1 MRAVKEPTVKLIIQ
15 IPCFNEEKT
24 LPLVFE
30 GMPRHIPGID
40 VIEYQIIDDG
50 STDNTVEVARSLGV
64 HHIVSAGRINRR
76 WLGRAFRAGVDHA
89 LKHGADI
96 VVNTDGDNQYP
107 SRYIADLVRPIVDG
121 RADIAIGDRAPGK
134 VEEFSWIKQR
144 LQVLGSGVIQSLTG
158 VPVRDAVSGFRAYSR
173 ESLLKIQVLTNY
185 TYTVDTLIQ
194 AHQKGLDIEWVPIS
208 VNPKTRE
215 SRLIT
220 SLSAKV
226 RKSGGTILRMVTLY
240 RPFRTFMLFA
250 GIFLVPGLF
259 LLARFLYYYIIRGG
273 QGGPSLI
280 QSVVIGGVCVMVA
293 VQMFVLGILADLMAA
308 NRTLLEDLLVRMR
321 KLEIPE
327 SDSRP
332 EEVIRDKDRHVG

>member
-1 MRAVKEPTVKLIIQ
+1 VKLIIQ

-50 STDNTVEVARSLGV
+50 STDDTVKVARALGV
-64 HHIVSAGRINRR
+64 HHIVSAGRLNRR
-76 WLGRAFRAGVDHA
+76 WLGRAFRAGIDHA
-89 LKHGADI
+89 LKQGADI

-107 SRYIADLVRPIVDG
+107 SRYIADLVRPIVEG

-134 VEEFSWIKQR
+134 VKEFSWIKQR

-158 VPVRDAVSGFRAYSR
+158 LPVKDAVSGFRAYSR
-173 ESLLKIQVLTNY
+173 DALLKIHVLTNY

-208 VNPKTRE
+208 VNAKTRE

-220 SLSAKV
+220 SISAKV

-250 GIFLVPGLF
+250 GLFFVPGAF
-259 LLARFLYYYIIRGG
+259 LLARFFYYYIVRGG
-273 QGGPSLI
+273 QGGTGLV

-293 VQMFVLGILADLMAA
+293 VQMFVLGILADLLSA
-308 NRTLLEDLLVRMR
+308 NRTLIEDLLVRMR
-321 KLEIPE
+321 KLELPKNAPQQE
-327 SDSRP
+327 D
-332 EEVIRDKDRHVG
+332 VVQDQKRHVG

>member
-1 MRAVKEPTVKLIIQ
+1 MKLIIQ

-50 STDNTVEVARSLGV
+50 STDDTVKVARALGV
-64 HHIVSAGRINRR
+64 HHIVSAGRMNRR
-76 WLGRAFRAGVDHA
+76 WLGRAFRAGIDHA
-89 LKHGADI
+89 LKQGADI

-107 SRYIADLVRPIVDG
+107 SRYIADLVRPIVEG

-134 VEEFSWIKQR
+134 VKEFSWIKQR

-158 VPVRDAVSGFRAYSR
+158 LPVKDAVSGFRAYSR
-173 ESLLKIQVLTNY
+173 DALLKIHVLTNY

-208 VNPKTRE
+208 VNAKTRE

-220 SLSAKV
+220 SISAKV

-250 GIFLVPGLF
+250 GLFFVPGAF
-259 LLARFLYYYIIRGG
+259 LLARFFYYYIVRGG
-273 QGGPSLI
+273 QGGTGLV

-293 VQMFVLGILADLMAA
+293 VQMFVLGILADLLSA
-308 NRTLLEDLLVRMR
+308 NRTLIEDLLVRMR
-321 KLEIPE
+321 KLELPKNAPQQE
-327 SDSRP
+327 DVVQ
-332 EEVIRDKDRHVG
+332 EQKRHVG

>member
-1 MRAVKEPTVKLIIQ
+1 MKLIIQ

-50 STDNTVEVARSLGV
+50 STDNTVKVARSLGV

-76 WLGRAFRAGVDHA
+76 WLGRAFRAGIDHA
-89 LKHGADI
+89 LKQGADI

-107 SRYIADLVRPIVDG
+107 SRYIAELVRPIVEG

-134 VEEFSWIKQR
+134 VKEFSWIKQR

-158 VPVRDAVSGFRAYSR
+158 LPVKDAVSGFRAYSR
-173 ESLLKIQVLTNY
+173 DALLKIHVLTNY

-194 AHQKGLDIEWVPIS
+194 SHQKGLDIEWVPIT
-208 VNPKTRE
+208 VNAKTRE

-220 SLSAKV
+220 SISAKV

-240 RPFRTFMLFA
+240 RPFRTFMLFSA
-250 GIFLVPGLF
+250 MFLVPGVF
-259 LLARFLYYYIIRGG
+259 LLARFFYYYIVRGG
-273 QGGPSLI
+273 QGGTGLI

-293 VQMFVLGILADLMAA
+293 VQMFVLGILADLLAA
-308 NRTLLEDLLVRMR
+308 NRTLIEDLLVRMR
-321 KLEIPE
+321 KLELPKSAPLQE
-327 SDSRP
+327 DVVR
-332 EEVIRDKDRHVG
+332 EQKRHVG

>member
-1 MRAVKEPTVKLIIQ
+1 MKLIIQ

-50 STDNTVEVARSLGV
+50 STDNTVKVARSLGV

-76 WLGRAFRAGVDHA
+76 WLGRAFRAGIDHA
-89 LKHGADI
+89 LKQGADI

-107 SRYIADLVRPIVDG
+107 SRYIADLVRPIVEG

-134 VEEFSWIKQR
+134 VKEFSWIKQR

-158 VPVRDAVSGFRAYSR
+158 LPVKDAVSGFRAYSR
-173 ESLLKIQVLTNY
+173 DALLKIHVLTNY

-194 AHQKGLDIEWVPIS
+194 SHQKGLDIEWVPIT
-208 VNPKTRE
+208 VNAKTRE

-220 SLSAKV
+220 SISAKV

-240 RPFRTFMLFA
+240 RPFRTFMLFSA
-250 GIFLVPGLF
+250 MFLVPGVF
-259 LLARFLYYYIIRGG
+259 LLARFFYYYIVRGG
-273 QGGPSLI
+273 QGGTGLI

-293 VQMFVLGILADLMAA
+293 VQMFVLGILADLLAA
-308 NRTLLEDLLVRMR
+308 NRTLIEDLLVRMR
-321 KLEIPE
+321 KLELPKSAPLQE
-327 SDSRP
+327 D
-332 EEVIRDKDRHVG
+332 VVQDQKRHVG

>member
-1 MRAVKEPTVKLIIQ
+1 VKLIIQ

-50 STDNTVEVARSLGV
+50 STDNTVKVARSLGV

-76 WLGRAFRAGVDHA
+76 WLGRAFRAGIDHA
-89 LKHGADI
+89 LKQGADI

-107 SRYIADLVRPIVDG
+107 SRYIAELVRPIVEG

-134 VEEFSWIKQR
+134 VKEFSWIKQR

-158 VPVRDAVSGFRAYSR
+158 LPVKDAVSGFRAYSR
-173 ESLLKIQVLTNY
+173 DALLKIHVLTNY

-194 AHQKGLDIEWVPIS
+194 SHQKGLDIEWVPIT
-208 VNPKTRE
+208 VNAKTRE

-220 SLSAKV
+220 SISAKV

-240 RPFRTFMLFA
+240 RPFRTFMLFSA
-250 GIFLVPGLF
+250 MFLVPGVF
-259 LLARFLYYYIIRGG
+259 LLARFFYYYIVRGG
-273 QGGPSLI
+273 QGGTGLI

-293 VQMFVLGILADLMAA
+293 VQMFVLGILADLLAA
-308 NRTLLEDLLVRMR
+308 NRTLIEDLLVRMR
-321 KLEIPE
+321 KLELPKSAPLQE
-327 SDSRP
+327 DVVR
-332 EEVIRDKDRHVG
+332 EQKRHVG

>member
-1 MRAVKEPTVKLIIQ
+1 MLSVKEPPVKLIIQ

-50 STDNTVEVARSLGV
+50 STDNTVKVARSLGV

-76 WLGRAFRAGVDHA
+76 WLGRAFRAGIDHA
-89 LKHGADI
+89 LKQGADI

-107 SRYIADLVRPIVDG
+107 SRYIADLVRPIVEG

-134 VEEFSWIKQR
+134 VKEFSWIKQR

-158 VPVRDAVSGFRAYSR
+158 LPVKDAVSGFRAYSR
-173 ESLLKIQVLTNY
+173 DALLKIHVLTNY

-194 AHQKGLDIEWVPIS
+194 SHQKGLDIEWVPIT
-208 VNPKTRE
+208 VNAKTRE

-220 SLSAKV
+220 SISAKV

-240 RPFRTFMLFA
+240 RPFRTFMLFSA
-250 GIFLVPGLF
+250 MFLVPGVF
-259 LLARFLYYYIIRGG
+259 LLARFFYYYIVRGG
-273 QGGPSLI
+273 QGGTGLI

-293 VQMFVLGILADLMAA
+293 VQMFVLGILADLLAA
-308 NRTLLEDLLVRMR
+308 NRTLIEDLLVRMR
-321 KLEIPE
+321 KLELPKSAPLQE
-327 SDSRP
+327 D
-332 EEVIRDKDRHVG
+332 VVQDQKRHVG

>member
-1 MRAVKEPTVKLIIQ
+1 MKLIIQ

-280 QSVVIGGVCVMVA
+280 QLSLIH
-293 VQMFVLGILADLMAA
+293 I
-308 NRTLLEDLLVRMR
+308 
-321 KLEIPE
+321 
-327 SDSRP
+327 
-332 EEVIRDKDRHVG
+332 

>member
-1 MRAVKEPTVKLIIQ
+1 MKLIIQ

-50 STDNTVEVARSLGV
+50 STDNTVKVARSLGV
-64 HHIVSAGRINRR
+64 HHIVSAGRVNRR
-76 WLGRAFRAGVDHA
+76 WLGRAFRAGIDNA
-89 LKHGADI
+89 LKQGADI

-107 SRYIADLVRPIVDG
+107 SRYIAELVRPIVEG

-134 VEEFSWIKQR
+134 VQEFSWIKQR

-158 VPVRDAVSGFRAYSR
+158 LPVKDAVSGFRAYSR
-173 ESLLKIQVLTNY
+173 DALLKIHVLTNY

-194 AHQKGLDIEWVPIS
+194 SHQKGLDIEWVPIS
-208 VNPKTRE
+208 VNAKTRE

-220 SLSAKV
+220 SISAKV

-240 RPFRTFMLFA
+240 RPFRTFMLFS
-250 GIFLVPGLF
+250 GLFLVPGVF
-259 LLARFLYYYIIRGG
+259 LLSRFFYYYIVRQG
-273 QGGPSLI
+273 QGTGLV
-280 QSVVIGGVCVMVA
+280 QSVVIGGVCIMVA
-293 VQMFVLGILADLMAA
+293 VQMFVLGILADLLSA
-308 NRTLLEDLLVRMR
+308 NRTLIEDLLVRMR
-321 KLEIPE
+321 KLELPKNAPPQE
-327 SDSRP
+327 DVVQEQKR
-332 EEVIRDKDRHVG
+332 RVG

>member
-1 MRAVKEPTVKLIIQ
+1 MSSVKEPPVKLIIQ

-50 STDNTVEVARSLGV
+50 STDNTVKVARSLGV

-76 WLGRAFRAGVDHA
+76 WLGRAFRAGIDHA
-89 LKHGADI
+89 LKQGADI

-107 SRYIADLVRPIVDG
+107 SRYIADLVRPLVEG

-134 VEEFSWIKQR
+134 VKEFSWIKQR

-158 VPVRDAVSGFRAYSR
+158 LPVKDAVSGFRAYSR
-173 ESLLKIQVLTNY
+173 DALLKIHVLTNY

-194 AHQKGLDIEWVPIS
+194 SHQKGLDIEWVPIT
-208 VNPKTRE
+208 VNAKTRE

-220 SLSAKV
+220 SISAKV

-240 RPFRTFMLFA
+240 RPFRTFMLFSA
-250 GIFLVPGLF
+250 MFLVPGAF
-259 LLARFLYYYIIRGG
+259 LLARFFYYYIVRGG
-273 QGGPSLI
+273 QGGTGLI

-293 VQMFVLGILADLMAA
+293 VQMFVLGILADLLAA
-308 NRTLLEDLLVRMR
+308 NRTLIEDLLVRMR
-321 KLEIPE
+321 KLELPKSAPLQE
-327 SDSRP
+327 DVVR
-332 EEVIRDKDRHVG
+332 EQKRHVG

>member
-1 MRAVKEPTVKLIIQ
+1 MLGVKEPPVKLIIQ

-50 STDNTVEVARSLGV
+50 STDNTVKVARSLGV
-64 HHIVSAGRINRR
+64 HHIVSAGRVNRR
-76 WLGRAFRAGVDHA
+76 WLGRAFRAGIDHA

-107 SRYIADLVRPIVDG
+107 SRYIADLVRPIVEG

-134 VEEFSWIKQR
+134 VKEFSWIKQR

-158 VPVRDAVSGFRAYSR
+158 LPVKDAVSGFRAYSR
-173 ESLLKIQVLTNY
+173 DALLKIHVLTNY

-194 AHQKGLDIEWVPIS
+194 SHQKGLDIEWVPIS
-208 VNPKTRE
+208 VNAKTRE

-220 SLSAKV
+220 SISAKV
-226 RKSGGTILRMVTLY
+226 RKSGATILRMVTLY
-240 RPFRTFMLFA
+240 RPFRTFMLFS
-250 GIFLVPGLF
+250 GLFLVPGVF
-259 LLARFLYYYIIRGG
+259 LLSRFFYYYIVRQG
-273 QGGPSLI
+273 QGTGLV
-280 QSVVIGGVCVMVA
+280 QSVVIGGVCIMVA
-293 VQMFVLGILADLMAA
+293 VQMFVLGILADLLSA
-308 NRTLLEDLLVRMR
+308 NRTLIEDLLVRMR
-321 KLEIPE
+321 KLELPKNAPPQE
-327 SDSRP
+327 DVVQ
-332 EEVIRDKDRHVG
+332 EQKRHVG